1 MIFKCKVCGEESEV
15 KGDRNRSHTRLY
27 ARPWYVDGNGLKHLI
42 VVCLQCGGIHD
53 CSGSFLK
60 GLLTGFRNPLKI
72 HDDINPFEISVLIME
87 RLKAGESGRQI
98 AIEEFG
104 IPEDVIDVLVDRN
117 ILGPAF
123 KGEGDQT

>member
-1 MIFKCKVCGEESEV
+1 
-15 KGDRNRSHTRLY
+15 
-27 ARPWYVDGNGLKHLI
+27 
-42 VVCLQCGGIHD
+42 
-53 CSGSFLK
+53 
-60 GLLTGFRNPLKI
+60 
-72 HDDINPFEISVLIME
+72 ME